1 MKRYW
6 LQNVTKGFETLI
18 TKFIECLHERGHV
31 VYLDPQVAT
40 L

>member
-1 MKRYW
+1 LVEAGQKLPDPFYW
-6 LQNVTKGFETLI
+6 NLWA
-18 TKFIECLHERGHV
+18 V